1 MSLEIKNIFT
11 ICRFVCGGAWLDE
24 VSFAWRM
31 SIYFVLSWIFALGAQ
46 VIIPLPFNLVPL
58 VLNPFP
64 LLLAVH
70 LIGKHAVYAYV
81 IYLVQGA
88 CGLPFFL
95 GLKSGIP
102 YLLGPTGGYSF
113 GFLVAMSFLATVR
126 SVLPQSRLFLLIKLL
141 CCSALYFSC
150 GLAQLS
156 LFVPVAQ
163 LFNAGLY
170 PFVLGDAC
178 KLLAIVIF
186 F

>member
-1 MSLEIKNIFT
+1 MFLQVKNIFT
-11 ICRFVCGGAWLDE
+11 NCSLVCEATWLDKASF
-24 VSFAWRM
+24 VSKLSVYFA
-31 SIYFVLSWIFALGAQ
+31 LSWIFALGAQ
-46 VIIPLPFNLVPL
+46 VVIPLPFNLVPL
-58 VLNPFP
+58 VINPFP

-70 LIGKHAVYAYV
+70 LIGKHAIYAYV

-95 GLKSGIP
+95 GFKSGIL
-102 YLLGPTGGYSF
+102 YLLGPTGGYSI
-113 GFLVAMSFLATVR
+113 GFLVAMSFFAIVR
-126 SVLPQSRLFLLIKLL
+126 SVFPKSRLFLLIKLL
-141 CCSALYFSC
+141 CCSAIYFSC

-156 LFVPVAQ
+156 LFVPIAQ